1 MNKKNQMIIG
11 AFILTLS
18 GLFCRFAGFFY
29 RIFLSH
35 QLGAEGM
42 GIYHLVFPAY
52 GICMAL
58 CCSSIQTALSR
69 FIAGETAMTSNS
81 AEVSGK
87 GPRKISAPKK
97 SSEINRNFGCKNRRT
112 YFLCA
117 LILSLGLALCSALAL
132 YLFADVIA
140 LYLLGEVRCAPLL
153 QVMALAVP
161 VCAGHACIVGYYY
174 GLQKTNVP
182 ALAQIIEQIARMGA
196 VFLIYQVVRL
206 RGQEFQ
212 VIHAV
217 YGLVIGEIVSL
228 IFCLLSFG
236 PLMAKERP
244 CEGVGAPFSSCMRK
258 LLYLAI
264 PMTANRLILS
274 LMQSGEAVLIPS
286 RLKLFGM
293 EQNEALALFGTLTG
307 MALPFI
313 MFPSTLINSL
323 AVMLLPEVA
332 RAQAADNK
340 NRIRHTSNLS
350 IQLSLFLGILC
361 LGVFSFFG
369 EALGVVVFESETAG
383 KFITQMSFLCPFLY
397 LSVTL
402 GSIINGLGKTNVTFL
417 HSLISLGIRLAVI
430 IFVMPRLGITAY
442 FYGLLAS
449 EILLTGL
456 HLGFLHRTFGLRL
469 DLYETVLKPALVLL
483 PVCFTTAILQ
493 NFIEAKRNL
502 PEIAGYLLAG
512 VWFVCSFLLLSYLWY
527 SPEET
532 DQ

>member
-1 MNKKNQMIIG
+1 MKKKNQLIIG
-11 AFILTLS
+11 AFILTLA

-42 GIYHLVFPAY
+42 GIYQLVFPAY

-69 FIAGETAMTSNS
+69 FIAGETAKTEEHTAST
-81 AEVSGK
+81 
-87 GPRKISAPKK
+87 RKSPLRQRL
-97 SSEINRNFGCKNRRT
+97 SPGCKNRRT

-117 LILSLGLALCSALAL
+117 LALSLGLALCSALAL

-140 LYLLGEVRCAPLL
+140 LNLLGEVRCAPLL

-161 VCAGHACIVGYYY
+161 VCASHACIVGYYY

-182 ALAQIIEQIARMGA
+182 ALAQIIEQIARMGS
-196 VFLIYQVVRL
+196 VFLIYQAVQL
-206 RGQEFQ
+206 SGPDFQ

-228 IFCLLSFG
+228 VFCLFCFG

-244 CEGVGAPFSSCMRK
+244 CEGTGDPFSSCMGK
-258 LLYLAI
+258 LLYLAV

-274 LMQSGEAVLIPS
+274 LMQSGEAVLIPG

-293 EQNEALALFGTLTG
+293 EQSEALALFGTLTG

-313 MFPSTLINSL
+313 LFPSTLINSL
-323 AVMLLPEVA
+323 SAMLLPEVA
-332 RAQAADNK
+332 KAQAADNQT
-340 NRIRHTSNLS
+340 RIRHTSNLS
-350 IQLSLFLGILC
+350 IRLSLFLGILC

-369 EALGVVVFESETAG
+369 EALGEVVFESETAG
-383 KFITQMSFLCPFLY
+383 RFITQMSFLCPFLY
-397 LSVTL
+397 LSMTL
-402 GSIINGLGKTNVTFL
+402 GSIINGLGKTNVTFI
-417 HSLISLGIRLAVI
+417 HSLLSLGVRLFVI
-430 IFVMPRLGITAY
+430 TFVMPRLGITAY

-456 HLGFLHRTFGLRL
+456 HLGYLHKTFGLRL
-469 DLYETVLKPALVLL
+469 NLYEYVLKPAFILL
-483 PVCFTTAILQ
+483 PVCFTTALWQ
-493 NFIEAKRNL
+493 NIIRSKNNL

-527 SPEET
+527 SPEEGEG
-532 DQ
+532 

>member
-1 MNKKNQMIIG
+1 MKKKNQLLIG
-11 AFILTLS
+11 AFILTLA

-42 GIYHLVFPAY
+42 GIYQLVFPAY

-58 CCSSIQTALSR
+58 CCGSIQTALSR
-69 FIAGETAMTSNS
+69 FIAGETAMADESNHASQKVS
-81 AEVSGK
+81 ANK
-87 GPRKISAPKK
+87 RRN
-97 SSEINRNFGCKNRRT
+97 SSCKNRRT

-117 LILSLGLALCSALAL
+117 LVLSLGLALCSALAL
-132 YLFADVIA
+132 YLFSDVIA
-140 LYLLGEVRCAPLL
+140 LDLLGEVRCAPLL

-182 ALAQIIEQIARMGA
+182 ALAQIIEQIARMGS
-196 VFLIYQVVRL
+196 VFLIYQVATL
-206 RGQEFQ
+206 NGQDFQ
-212 VIHAV
+212 VIHAI

-228 IFCLLSFG
+228 IFCLMSFG

-244 CEGVGAPFSSCMRK
+244 CEESGDPFSACMRM
-258 LLYLAI
+258 LLYLAV

-274 LMQSGEAVLIPS
+274 LMQSGEAILIPG
-286 RLKLFGM
+286 RLKLYGM
-293 EQNEALALFGTLTG
+293 EQGDALALFGTLTG

-313 MFPSTLINSL
+313 LFPSTLINSL
-323 AVMLLPEVA
+323 AAMLLPEVA
-332 RAQAADNK
+332 KAQAADNPT
-340 NRIRHTSNLS
+340 RIRHTSNLS
-350 IQLSLFLGILC
+350 IRLSLFLGILC

-369 EALGVVVFESETAG
+369 EALGLVVFDSVTAG
-383 KFITQMSFLCPFLY
+383 RFITQMSFLCPFLY
-397 LSVTL
+397 LSMTL
-402 GSIINGLGKTNVTFL
+402 GTIINGLGRTNVTFV
-417 HSLISLGIRLAVI
+417 HSLLSLGVRLAVI
-430 IFVMPRLGITAY
+430 IFIMPHRGITAY

-456 HLGFLHRTFGLRL
+456 HLRFLHRSFGLRL
-469 DLYETVLKPALVLL
+469 DLYEIVLKPALVLL

-493 NFIEAKRNL
+493 NFIEAKRSL
-502 PEIAGYLLAG
+502 PEIADYLLAG